1 MSGSSEDQTLM
12 AGEYVLGL
20 MDTVQMRVVEAQA
33 AEDQVLAAEIA
44 FWEDRLAPL
53 TTLVAPV
60 EPPAVLWSRLALA
73 TGISGAMGEPALRR
87 RGSGYRAW
95 QASTAA
101 ALAIAACFAYFA
113 LLPRPASPDLNGAQF
128 IAALGPA
135 SGAVP
140 YVAQARADGSIAI
153 THLAGAPAPR
163 AGRDFQLWALP
174 RGATR
179 PVSLGVLPA
188 GDTVIRPPDRPL
200 ADEQLLVSD
209 EPAGGSPTGL
219 PTGAVLFGG
228 TLSPVSPAATPGR

>member
-1 MSGSSEDQTLM
+1 MSGSSEDQTLI

-20 MDTVQMRVVEAQA
+20 MDAVQMRVVEAQA
-33 AEDQVLAAEIA
+33 TEDPVLAGEIA

-53 TTLVAPV
+53 TTLVTPV

-73 TGISGAMGEPALRR
+73 TGIGGAMGAQAPRR
-87 RGSGYRAW
+87 RSGSYRAW

-101 ALAIAACFAYFA
+101 ALAIAASFAYFA
-113 LLPRPASPDLNGAQF
+113 FLPRPASPDLNGEQF
-128 IAALGPA
+128 IAALGPTG
-135 SGAVP
+135 GAVP
-140 YVAQARADGSIAI
+140 YIAQARADGSIAI
-153 THLAGAPAPR
+153 THLAGAPGPG

-179 PVSLGVLPA
+179 PISLGVLPA
-188 GDTVIRPPDRPL
+188 GSAVVRPPERPL

-219 PTGAVLFGG
+219 PTGAVVFGG